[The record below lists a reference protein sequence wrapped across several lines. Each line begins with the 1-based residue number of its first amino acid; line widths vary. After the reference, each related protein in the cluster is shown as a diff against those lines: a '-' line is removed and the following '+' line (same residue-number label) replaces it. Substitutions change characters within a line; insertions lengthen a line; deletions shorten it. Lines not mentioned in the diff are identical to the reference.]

1 MTKDNFIILKF
12 VKIVGARNAPSLIGV
27 DLLNRKHPKDVGLT
41 YFTHLKFAWLESI
54 HAFRIFLLMFVH
66 GLIPW
71 IWSWVFNQYLDDAKK
86 RVGPQH
92 EERKNK
98 KSWGKPTVDME

>member
-1 MTKDNFIILKF
+1 
-12 VKIVGARNAPSLIGV
+12 
-27 DLLNRKHPKDVGLT
+27 
-41 YFTHLKFAWLESI
+41 
-54 HAFRIFLLMFVH
+54 MFVH

-71 IWSWVFNQYLDDAKK
+71 VWSWVFNQYLDDAKK

>member
-41 YFTHLKFAWLESI
+41 YFAHLKFAWLESI

-71 IWSWVFNQYLDDAKK
+71 IWDWKFSKYLDEANK
-86 RVGPQH
+86 RIEPQDKV
-92 EERKNK
+92 RKN
-98 KSWGKPTVDME
+98 SWGKPTVYME